1 GIHSQSAEDV
11 MKIQGE
17 VVLPAAPE
25 KLWDLLLDPQIIA
38 EILPGCKDLK
48 SIGPDQYEAIIEAK
62 VGPISSRYQTRF
74 ALQDQKPYESYRL
87 HIEGEGKGGFV
98 RGDAAIRL
106 VPENHQTRLI
116 YEGEGNVGGMMARIG
131 QRLVEAAAKM
141 LIQRGFDALRKKIEE
156 RLQSN
161 ST

>member
-1 GIHSQSAEDV
+1 
-11 MKIQGE
+11 M
-17 VVLPAAPE
+17 VLPAAPE
-25 KLWDLLLDPQIIA
+25 KIVGFASDPQIIA